1 MCYNSHVK
9 KTTEEFLKLNNFK
22 DLTNVQKKVLEFANS
37 KKDVIA
43 ISKTG
48 TGKTHAY
55 LIPIIENIN
64 TLSDKT
70 QVLISLPTRE
80 LAYQVYQNAKMMCQ
94 ILPDLRISLLSG
106 GTDKKKQSS
115 LMPHII
121 IGTPG
126 RIKDLFVNNVIRVD
140 FVQMFVIDEADMTL
154 DYGFLE
160 DIDAVFSHMVKNPEI
175 LCFSATFPSQLEQF
189 TKRYLNNPKIIRV
202 DDKKRDPK
210 IKHIL
215 VPCKHKEYK
224 EKLLDLLPLINPY
237 VCLIFANTKT
247 DADETYEYMVEHGYK
262 ALLLHGGLES
272 RDRQKAIKLL
282 SSKQYTYVVCS
293 DVASRGIDVDGVSH
307 VISLGFP
314 KDLDFYIH
322 RAGRTGRNEKDGTA
336 YCLYKE
342 EDVNSIRNL
351 EKRGISFSCKDIKNN
366 EFKDCKSPT
375 YKRVRKNEEVEK
387 AIAKTLTKKNEK
399 VKPNYKKK
407 KQRAIEEIKRKQRRD
422 FIRGKIKEEKIE
434 RYKQAARAKKGID

>member
-1 MCYNSHVK
+1 MK
-9 KTTEEFLKLNNFK
+9 KTTEEFLKLNNFT

-55 LIPIIENIN
+55 LIPVIENIN
-64 TLSDKT
+64 TKSDKT

-80 LAYQVYQNAKMMCQ
+80 LAYQVYQNAKVMCDV
-94 ILPDLRISLLSG
+94 LPELRISLLSG
-106 GTDKKKQSS
+106 GTDKNKQSS

-126 RIKDLFVNNVIRVD
+126 RIKDLFEKNLIRVD
-140 FVQMFVIDEADMTL
+140 FVQMFIIDEADMTL

-160 DIDAVFSHMVKNPEI
+160 DIDVVFSHMVKNPEI
-175 LCFSATFPSQLEQF
+175 LCFSATFPSSLEQF

-210 IKHIL
+210 IAHIL
-215 VPCKHKEYK
+215 IPCKHKEYK

-237 VCLIFANTKT
+237 VCLIFANTKS
-247 DADETYEYMVEHGYK
+247 DADDTYEYMIEHGYK
-262 ALLLHGGLES
+262 VLLLHGGLES
-272 RDRQKAIKLL
+272 RERQKAIKQLA
-282 SSKQYTYVVCS
+282 SKEYTYVVCS
-293 DVASRGIDVDGVSH
+293 DVASRGIDVDAVSH

-322 RAGRTGRNEKDGTA
+322 RAGRTGRNTKDGTV
-336 YCLYKE
+336 YCLFKD
-342 EDVNSIRNL
+342 EDVNAIRTL
-351 EKRGISFSCKDIKNN
+351 EKRGLTFTCKDVKNG
-366 EFKDCKSPT
+366 EFKPCKSPT

-434 RYKQAARAKKGID
+434 RYKQASRAKKGLD

>member
-1 MCYNSHVK
+1 MKNY
-9 KTTEEFLKLNNFK
+9 TEEFIKLNGFT

-55 LIPIIENIN
+55 LIPVIENIN
-64 TLSDKT
+64 VLSDKT

-80 LAYQVYQNAKMMCQ
+80 LAYQVYQNAKVMCKV
-94 ILPDLRISLLSG
+94 LPELRISLLSG
-106 GTDKKKQSS
+106 GTDSKKQSAQA
-115 LMPHII
+115 PHII

-126 RIKDLFVNNVIRVD
+126 RIKDLFVKNLIRVD
-140 FVQMFVIDEADMTL
+140 FVQMFIIDEADMTL

-160 DIDAVFSHMVKNPEI
+160 DIDVVFSHMVKNPEI
-175 LCFSATFPSQLEQF
+175 LCFSATFPASLEQF

-202 DDKKRDPK
+202 EDKKRDPK

-224 EKLLDLLPLINPY
+224 EKLVDLLPMINPY
-237 VCLIFANTKT
+237 VCLIFANSKNE
-247 DADETYEYMVEHGYK
+247 ADEVYEYLGENGYEV
-262 ALLLHGGLES
+262 LLLHGGLET
-272 RDRQKAIKLL
+272 RDRQKAIKQLA
-282 SSKQYTYVVCS
+282 SKQYTYVVCS

-314 KDLDFYIH
+314 RDLDFYIH
-322 RAGRTGRNEKDGTA
+322 RAGRTGRNTKDGTTF
-336 YCLYKE
+336 CLYKE
-342 EDVNSIRNL
+342 DDINAIKAL
-351 EKRGISFSCKDIKNN
+351 EKRGITFIAKDVKNG
-366 EFKDCKSPT
+366 ELKSVKSPT
-375 YKRVRKNEEVEK
+375 YKPVRKNDEVEK

-407 KQRAIEEIKRKQRRD
+407 KQRAIDEIKRKQRRD
-422 FIRGKIKEEKIE
+422 FIRSKIKEEKIE
-434 RYKQAARAKKGID
+434 RYKKAAREKKS